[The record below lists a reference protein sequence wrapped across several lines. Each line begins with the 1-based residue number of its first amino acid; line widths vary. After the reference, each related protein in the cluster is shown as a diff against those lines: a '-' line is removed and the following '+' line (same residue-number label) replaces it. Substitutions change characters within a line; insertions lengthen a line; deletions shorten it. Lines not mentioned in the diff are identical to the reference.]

1 MHTGKSY
8 KLGEFLFWT
17 RRNIFLLLIVGII
30 PTALYQLFGF
40 TWLAIPFTIIA
51 LIGTATAFII
61 TFRNQET
68 YNRTSEARQIW
79 GATISASRSW
89 VMMCRDFLH
98 NAELSRELIYRH
110 IAWLTALRYQLRT
123 PRNWENVN
131 KEYNKEYKKQHY
143 SVPEMTTPL
152 EQELIKYISQEE
164 LTYILPVNNRAT
176 QLISLQSDALK
187 RFRNDGSLE
196 EFRFLD
202 MHGALREFSDHQGRS
217 ERIKNFP
224 YPRQYVTINGL
235 FVKLFCILLPF
246 GLLEEFDK
254 LNNGVTGFLQGQMT
268 WLVVPFSVLISWV
281 FTSLEQVG
289 ESTEN
294 PFEGSAND
302 VPISQMSRNV
312 EIDIREML
320 GETNLP
326 QALQPKN
333 DIVL

>member
-17 RRNIFLLLIVGII
+17 RRNIFWLLILGIV
-30 PTALYQLFGF
+30 PTALYQLFHLV
-40 TWLAIPFTIIA
+40 WLAIPFTIIG
-51 LIGTATAFII
+51 LLGTATAFII

-68 YNRTSEARQIW
+68 YNRTWEARQIW

-89 VMMCRDFLH
+89 VMMCRDFLD
-98 NAELSRELIYRH
+98 NGDKSRELIHRH
-110 IAWLTALRYQLRT
+110 LAWLTALRYQLRT
-123 PRNWENVN
+123 SRNWENVS
-131 KEYNKEYKKQHY
+131 KEYNNEYKRNY
-143 SVPEMTTPL
+143 SIPERETPL
-152 EQELIKYISQEE
+152 EQELTKYISQTE
-164 LTYILPVNNRAT
+164 LTRILPANNKAT
-176 QLISLQSDALK
+176 QLMSLQSEALK
-187 RFRNDGSLE
+187 KFRQDGSLE

-202 MHGALREFSDHQGRS
+202 MHSALRDFSDHQGRS

-224 YPRQYVTINGL
+224 YPRQYATINGL

-254 LNNGVTGFLQGQMT
+254 LNDRVTGFLQGHMV
-268 WLVVPFSVLISWV
+268 WLVIPFSVLISWV

-302 VPISQMSRNV
+302 VPISQMSRTV

-320 GETNLP
+320 GETDLP
-326 QALQPKN
+326 PALQPQN
-333 DIVL
+333 NIVL